1 LTKKRAIRLYAA
13 KKAPIVPKV
22 IRQPTKPM
30 KIVVKAPR
38 EEAKDE
44 TMWKTAKADVCLFCG
59 K

>member
-1 LTKKRAIRLYAA
+1 MLYAA
-13 KKAPIVPKV
+13 KKAPIAPKV
-22 IRQPTKPM
+22 IRQPSKPM